1 MTTIIWISGRLF
13 YEINELNHIFGQK
26 CLLYIRVMMKYLL
39 ILVFFWSL
47 IFYNVLFCVIIKVDL
62 KKGLLTPAL
71 TEDRWLLLKT
81 EV

>member
-1 MTTIIWISGRLF
+1 MSTLHPSDDEIFIDYCFFFGLNFFII
-13 YEINELNHIFGQK
+13 
-26 CLLYIRVMMKYLL
+26 
-39 ILVFFWSL
+39 
-47 IFYNVLFCVIIKVDL
+47 VLFCVIIKVDL

>member
-1 MTTIIWISGRLF
+1 MSTLHPSDD
-13 YEINELNHIFGQK
+13 EIFIDSCF
-26 CLLYIRVMMKYLL
+26 LLVPN
-39 ILVFFWSL
+39 F
-47 IFYNVLFCVIIKVDL
+47 FYNVLFCVIIKVDL

>member
-13 YEINELNHIFGQK
+13 CEINELNHIFGQK

-39 ILVFFWSL
+39 IIVFLGANFF
-47 IFYNVLFCVIIKVDL
+47 IIVLFCVIIKVDL